1 MFLTLNYKK
10 SISFAVLQSE
20 NIKAHLKFIENM
32 SKVLQ
37 SFSFA
42 VWKMVAIL
50 WRESNKAD

>member
-20 NIKAHLKFIENM
+20 KFKVHLKFLKNM
-32 SKVLQ
+32 AKVFH

-42 VWKMVAIL
+42 V
-50 WRESNKAD
+50 